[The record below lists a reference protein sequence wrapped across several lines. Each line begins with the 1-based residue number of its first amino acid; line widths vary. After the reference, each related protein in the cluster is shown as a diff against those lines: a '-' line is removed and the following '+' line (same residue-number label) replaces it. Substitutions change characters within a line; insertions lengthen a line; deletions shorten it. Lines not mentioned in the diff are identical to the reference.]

1 MPSTCEANK
10 YPDHI
15 AIIMDGNG
23 RWAKGHGQPRNLG
36 HQQGVDS
43 VKSTVAFCVQNKI
56 SYLTLFAFGQDNNKR
71 PQEEV
76 EFIIALFAYQLKDNV
91 NDFCQRNIKIK
102 VIGDLSQLNQEVTD
116 AIMQA
121 EQATK
126 HCTGLQLAFA
136 LNYSGR
142 WDITAAAKN
151 LCNKVHNG
159 ALTADRVNS
168 DALAA
173 CLPSACLPNV
183 DLMIRTSGEARLSDF
198 LLWQMAYAELY
209 FTPTSWPDFNPSALE
224 DACAWFACK
233 ERRFGRISEQL

>member
-1 MPSTCEANK
+1 MSYTGEANK
-10 YPDHI
+10 YPGHI

-102 VIGDLSQLNQEVTD
+102 VIGDLNQLNQEVTN
-116 AIMQA
+116 AIMLA
-121 EQATK
+121 EEATK

-142 WDITAAAKN
+142 WDLATAANNVCK
-151 LCNKVHNG
+151 KVIQG
-159 ALTADRVNS
+159 TLTADQICADTFAIS
-168 DALAA
+168 
-173 CLPSACLPNV
+173 LPSACIPNV

-209 FTPTSWPDFNPSALE
+209 FTPTSWPDFNAAALQK
-224 DACAWFACK
+224 ACEWFACK

>member
-1 MPSTCEANK
+1 MKSTCQVNK

-23 RWAKGHGQPRNLG
+23 RWAKEQGQPRNLG

-43 VKSTVAFCVQNKI
+43 VKSTVTFCVQHNI
-56 SYLTLFAFGQDNNKR
+56 PYLTLFAFGQDNNKR

-76 EFIIALFAYQLKDNV
+76 AFIIALFAYQLKSNV
-91 NDFCQRNIKIK
+91 SDFCERNIKIK
-102 VIGDLSQLNQEVTD
+102 VIGDIHPFNQEVAD
-116 AIMQA
+116 AIAHA
-121 EQATK
+121 EQATQ

-142 WDITAAAKN
+142 WDLATAANN
-151 LCNKVHNG
+151 LCKKVIEG
-159 ALTADRVNS
+159 TLTADQVGA
-168 DALAA
+168 DTLAV

-209 FTPTSWPDFNPSALE
+209 FTPISWPDFNAVALE
-224 DACAWFACK
+224 DACQWFACK